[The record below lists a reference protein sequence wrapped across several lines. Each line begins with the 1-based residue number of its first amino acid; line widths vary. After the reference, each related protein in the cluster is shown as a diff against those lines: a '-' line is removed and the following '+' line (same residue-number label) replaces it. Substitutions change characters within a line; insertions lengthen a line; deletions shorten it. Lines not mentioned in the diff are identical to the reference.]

1 MKYLLI
7 IAIAAY
13 SFTVQAQPRHGDRQA
28 KREMRKERPNF
39 TPEQIAELNTHKLT
53 LGLGLNESQANRVK
67 ALELDLAKKRSAKRE
82 SMKDRKDLS
91 DEAKFELRN
100 GALKNQI
107 AHKNSMKSI
116 LTVDQFEKWEKGR
129 HRKGA
134 MMKRHRMKKRS

>member
-7 IAIAAY
+7 FAITAC
-13 SFTVQAQPRHGDRQA
+13 SFTMQAQPPQGDRHA

-39 TPEQIAELNTHKLT
+39 TPEQIAELNTNKLT
-53 LGLGLNESQANRVK
+53 LGLELNESQANRVK
-67 ALELDLAKKRSAKRE
+67 ALELDLATKRAAKRE

-91 DEAKFELRN
+91 DEALFELKN
-100 GALKNQI
+100 ESLKNQI

-116 LTVDQFEKWEKGR
+116 LTADQFEKWEKAR

-134 MMKRHRMKKRS
+134 MIKRHRMKKRS